1 MSTDPGIPGTPAALP
16 RRSRSRAAVRLFV
29 AGAGLYLLTAYLLL
43 PLLWHGY
50 EDRHPALADAPWLTH
65 TASGI
70 PGDPLNVALVGTE
83 RDVHLAMLAAGW
95 YPADPITLESSLRM
109 ATDVVFKKPFDD
121 APVSPLYL
129 WGRKED
135 LAFEQLVGDN
145 PRHRHHV
152 RFWRSDKLDK
162 DAKPLWLGAATLDK
176 HVGLSYTTGQITH
189 HIGPDV
195 DAERDKVINDIQRA
209 NDLSAVYWVNGF
221 DKELKGRNG
230 GGDPWH
236 TDGRLA
242 VGVVALQAAG
252 RPTQDRAPS
261 ASVSSPGNLAG

>member
-1 MSTDPGIPGTPAALP
+1 MSTDPGAPEPAGTAS
-16 RRSRSRAAVRLFV
+16 RRSRSRAAVRLLATAMVIYLAV
-29 AGAGLYLLTAYLLL
+29 AYGLL
-43 PLLWHGY
+43 PLLWRGY
-50 EDRHPALADAPWLTH
+50 EERHPALADAPWLTH
-65 TASGI
+65 TANDI

-95 YPADPITLESSLRM
+95 YPADPITLVSSLRI
-109 ATDVVFKKPFDD
+109 AVDVVFKKPFDD
-121 APVSPLYL
+121 APVSSLYL

-145 PRHRHHV
+145 PRRRHHV
-152 RFWRSDKLDK
+152 RFWRSDKADK
-162 DAKPLWLGAATLDK
+162 QGNPLWLGAATLDT

-195 DAERDKVINDIQRA
+195 DAERDKVINDIKQA
-209 NDLSAVYWVNGF
+209 GDLAAVYWIDGF
-221 DKELKGRNG
+221 DRESTGKNG

-242 VGVVALQAAG
+242 VGG
-252 RPTQDRAPS
+252 
-261 ASVSSPGNLAG
+261 LAIKR